1 MPSPAEQCTALR
13 QRGTR
18 LRESEKLAAK
28 DIADRISRLRRAR
41 GWKQKE
47 LAAKIGSSLYQISK
61 MERGRY
67 IPRASTLL
75 RLAEALSVT
84 VDFLLTG
91 RSPRLPQGD
100 PRLRERLPALDRLP
114 ETQRDSLILFL
125 DALLAAHAPANAA
138 GGRREGEAQ

>member
-1 MPSPAEQCTALR
+1 
-13 QRGTR
+13 

-28 DIADRISRLRRAR
+28 DIADRISRLRRGR
-41 GWKQKE
+41 GLKQKE
-47 LAAKIGSSLYQISK
+47 LAAKIDSSLFQISK

-114 ETQRDSLILFL
+114 ETQRDFLVLFL
-125 DALLAAHAPANAA
+125 DAFLAAHAPASPA
-138 GGRREGEAQ
+138 GSIGRHRSSGRREGEA

>member
-1 MPSPAEQCTALR
+1 M
-13 QRGTR
+13 
-18 LRESEKLAAK
+18 RESEKHAAK
-28 DIADRISRLRRAR
+28 DIADRISRLRHAR

-47 LAAKIGSSLYQISK
+47 LAAKIDSSLYQVSK

-75 RLAEALSVT
+75 RLAEAFGVT
-84 VDFLLTG
+84 VDYLLTG
-91 RSPRLPQGD
+91 RGPRLSQGD

-125 DALLAAHAPANAA
+125 DALLAAHCPPGRLQPA
-138 GGRREGEAQ
+138 GRREGGDPQ